1 MSGRHPS
8 GLDLSRYAD
17 GELDVRRAR
26 GIAEHLEACIECRR
40 YVEFIHE
47 LAGAARGLPADDVD
61 EPALERDDDLAAEV
75 LRRRRAGERVALK
88 VPRTAAGDGRGHG
101 GGPFTAA
108 WRFGLGIA
116 AALVLLALA
125 GVYLFEAPPV
135 AAGHSELDFG
145 TELATPGSTLQ
156 IEYTPAVFLAGY
168 DSLRLRVRSRGTDT
182 PYPGHAGVIGDLR
195 EVALMRGSDGK
206 FHGSLT
212 VEPGE
217 LFLAA
222 SVEDFSGT
230 DVDANLGR
238 LWDVMVSG
246 DSVPSTAALE
256 SRYRVLE
263 AVNWVQAT
271 AWVKDLARR
280 YPANPLSWAMLW
292 RYEDRITPA
301 SPSDSL
307 IAFHRAKL
315 RELIGLQT
323 EQGTTPTD
331 LRILRA
337 YARWLG
343 EQTLADSL
351 LVELARRDPDNTAVV
366 ATTLPDPKNGKAA
379 WLERADSVWASSE
392 KTDDNLV
399 ISALFVAGEAN
410 DSIAVQRWVDRGR
423 QLPYLSPGTM
433 AARLDPYDFTAG
445 IRVRLREE
453 WLQQLRE
460 AGEESRPLDQS
471 VPEFDAWRRDQ
482 VRRTES
488 ALGRDLAVA
497 GRTAA
502 SRVIL
507 SSVAESAWQPTV
519 LGPYANFLLAT
530 GDTTT
535 ALDVVALLVAD
546 PVSGSVAR
554 TRFASLLKA
563 HVDNADDFVRKGRI
577 EYRRRVEQGVHFDLR
592 LPANTRLHFVDGT
605 TTTVGD
611 RLAGSTTMMVLF
623 EPEVP
628 GLEDRIGE
636 LLERVSSV
644 PAAEGLQVLLVS
656 KRPSPGLT
664 GGFGATNLLTDENL
678 DLTQRLHAWGTEDL
692 VLVNRQLDAI
702 KLSTLDE
709 ALRIGI
715 AISGD

>member
-1 MSGRHPS
+1 M
-8 GLDLSRYAD
+8 
-17 GELDVRRAR
+17 
-26 GIAEHLEACIECRR
+26 
-40 YVEFIHE
+40 
-47 LAGAARGLPADDVD
+47 
-61 EPALERDDDLAAEV
+61 
-75 LRRRRAGERVALK
+75 
-88 VPRTAAGDGRGHG
+88 TAADIGDGHGRGSRR
-101 GGPFTAA
+101 FTAA
-108 WRFGLGIA
+108 WRVGLGIA
-116 AALVLLALA
+116 AAFVLLVLA
-125 GVYLFEAPPV
+125 GVYLFDAPPV

-168 DSLRLRVRSRGTDT
+168 DSLRLRVRSRGAGT
-182 PYPGHAGVIGDLR
+182 PYPGHAGVIGDLQT
-195 EVALMRGSDGK
+195 VTLMRASDGK

-212 VEPGE
+212 VEPDE

-230 DVDANLGR
+230 DIDTNLGR

-246 DSVPSTAALE
+246 DGTPSTAALE

-271 AWVKDLARR
+271 AWVKDLAGR
-280 YPANPLSWAMLW
+280 YPGNPLSWAMLW
-292 RYEDRITPA
+292 RYEDRISPA

-331 LRILRA
+331 LRILRT

-351 LVELARRDPDNTAVV
+351 LAELARLDPDNAAVV
-366 ATTLPDPKNGKAA
+366 AATLPKPGDGEAG
-379 WLERADSVWASSE
+379 WLEKADSVWAASE

-399 ISALFVAGEAN
+399 ISALFVAGEAG
-410 DSIAVQRWVDRGR
+410 DSIAVQRWVNRGR
-423 QLPYLSPGTM
+423 RLLYLSPGTM
-433 AARLDPYDFTAG
+433 AARLDPYDFTAS
-445 IRVRLREE
+445 IRVRLRED
-453 WLQQLRE
+453 WLQQLRD
-460 AGEESRPLDQS
+460 AGEESRPLGES
-471 VPEFDAWRRDQ
+471 VPEFRAWRQDRIRQ
-482 VRRTES
+482 AES

-497 GRTAA
+497 GRVAE
-502 SRVIL
+502 SRAIL
-507 SSVAESAWQPTV
+507 SSIAESSWQPAV
-519 LGPYANFLLAT
+519 LGPYTDFLLAA

-535 ALDVVALLVAD
+535 ALDVIALLVAD

-563 HVDNADDFVRKGRI
+563 HVDDPDDFVRRGRI
-577 EYRRRVEQGVHFDLR
+577 EYKRRVEQNLDFNMR
-592 LPANTRLHFVDGT
+592 LPADTRLHFVDGT

-611 RLAGSTTMMVLF
+611 RLTGSTTLIVF
-623 EPEVP
+623 FQPEVP
-628 GLEDRIGE
+628 GLQARIGE
-636 LLERVSSV
+636 LLEHVSSV
-644 PAAEGLQVLLVS
+644 PATEALQVLLVS
-656 KRPSPGLT
+656 KGPSPDLASRVA
-664 GGFGATNLLTDENL
+664 ATNLLTDENL

-692 VLVNRQLDAI
+692 VLVSRQLDAI
-702 KLSTLDE
+702 RLSTLDE